1 MERRIKSLDEFINE
15 YTAYPLSFMN
25 SDHYEFDGDKSS
37 SAAHKE
43 WEELLKI
50 LKDPKHRDD
59 VIDISYSE
67 WIISFEEDT
76 DLSFIPKNLLSK
88 LKKTN

>member
-1 MERRIKSLDEFINE
+1 MKKRIPTLDEFVNE
-15 YTAYPLSFMN
+15 YIAHPLSFMN
-25 SDHYEFDGDKSS
+25 SDDYEFEGDKSS

-50 LKDPKHRDD
+50 IKDPKHRDD

-67 WIISFEEDT
+67 WLVSFEEDT
-76 DLSFIPKNLLSK
+76 DLTFIPKNLLNK
-88 LKKTN
+88 LKKRN